1 MLFGK
6 HANPNWFP
14 RLFCFPLRLCKVFTE
29 FHNSPPVCFIPLF
42 AGAIFGSLVGAT
54 EMAIGEMERG
64 QLTLVVPRVLVF
76 LAQKQLSLLP
86 IYLFSAVSW
95 VCQCAPFPAFL
106 YSCPMHHVPGD
117 GIGCKHKSTF
127 CIIANLTLVFNL
139 SS

>member
-1 MLFGK
+1 MPIRTG
-6 HANPNWFP
+6 FP
-14 RLFCFPLRLCKVFTE
+14 DCFAFLCVCARFSLNFTILLP
-29 FHNSPPVCFIPLF
+29 FTLSPLF

-86 IYLFSAVSW
+86 IYLFYAVSW

-106 YSCPMHHVPGD
+106 YSCPMHRVPGD